1 MRLLITL
8 GSAAAA
14 LALTATALPAQAAVI
29 TSGHVDL
36 LDVDWTASA
45 TTLDVKTYSPANDDT
60 SAATTT
66 VQIPASSKTTLP
78 SGSAWNCLG
87 AGSTVYIAPATNTA
101 GVPWLGWNTEDVPA
115 SAGPVSLQLVSSTI
129 PSGARFAL
137 YQTSLGNPQVKFNTN
152 TAAGCAV
159 SSYPGG
165 VAAGTHAHGNW
176 VFSTTGTYTLNFK
189 ATTADGHTSGNVSYT
204 IQVG

>member
-1 MRLLITL
+1 MRLLTTL

-14 LALTATALPAQAAVI
+14 LVLTATALPAHAAVI

-45 TTLDVKTYSPANDDT
+45 TTLDIKTYSPANDDT
-60 SAATTT
+60 SPASTT
-66 VQIPASSKTTLP
+66 VEIPSTSTTVLP

-101 GVPWLGWNTEDVPA
+101 DVPWLGLDTEDVPA
-115 SAGPVSLQLVSSTI
+115 SAGPVSLQLVSWSVPT
-129 PSGARFAL
+129 GAKFAL
-137 YQTSLGNPQVKFNTN
+137 YQTSLGNPLIRFNTN
-152 TAAGCAV
+152 AVTDCTKQSYSMAAGA
-159 SSYPGG
+159 
-165 VAAGTHAHGNW
+165 HAHGNW
-176 VFSTTGTYTLNFK
+176 IFSTTGTYSLTFK
-189 ATTADGHTSGNVSYT
+189 ATTADGHTSGNVTYT